1 MTEWEDLSSNEKTAL
16 RKLAKGEVH
25 DVPAPLIRRLAALGV
40 DDGSPEGRLTSAG
53 LEIYRTRPAARSSL
67 PPGHDTRWRPRPH
80 TRRGSLGPLEPTQL
94 LPAFDQAVH
103 GLPARGHFSL
113 RVGPA
118 WLSGEGRVG
127 DAPHP
132 GLRVSRQLCQEPH
145 PADDAPLEQ
154 GDAVGAGG
162 ALREGAP
169 PGDAQ
174 FHRLLLWTSVS
185 RITFLSRQR
194 EPRLKRRVPARCR
207 SARSDTL

>member
-1 MTEWEDLSSNEKTAL
+1 MPFLAVALSPWL
-16 RKLAKGEVH
+16 RA
-25 DVPAPLIRRLAALGV
+25 RR
-40 DDGSPEGRLTSAG
+40 R
-53 LEIYRTRPAARSSL
+53 
-67 PPGHDTRWRPRPH
+67 
-80 TRRGSLGPLEPTQL
+80 LEPTQL

-103 GLPARGHFSL
+103 GLTARGHFSL

-169 PGDAQ
+169 PGDAR
-174 FHRLLLWTSVS
+174 FHRLFLWTSVS